1 MAHLT
6 RDGQKKK
13 HTNKQT
19 NTQNKPMTNT
29 NKPADTHTHWFS
41 RAFHLRRI
49 KMCRISAMYIKV
61 STMFKPIS
69 VNFIR
74 NPNRISYAVL
84 PINNNLTNLL
94 LSIVNYCN
102 LWLWADCST
111 STSLIS
117 IQQTHKSTKQPWT
130 QQRQRSERKKRP
142 KIYLYALGAEKKCLI
157 WLISLR

>member
-1 MAHLT
+1 MA
-6 RDGQKKK
+6 RKKNIQ
-13 HTNKQT
+13 TSKQT
-19 NTQNKPMTNT
+19 PKTSQWRIPINRQTH
-29 NKPADTHTHWFS
+29 THTHWFS

-142 KIYLYALGAEKKCLI
+142 KMYLYALGAEKKCLI